1 MLLTESKSVVQYQI
15 LNTSLTFN
23 RIVICLIFNP
33 HPERPL
39 LPWQHWRQE
48 APSNSSNQSALLGL
62 NLWMHLSVYVRV
74 TLG

>member
-33 HPERPL
+33 HPERPV

-62 NLWMHLSVYVRV
+62 NLWMHLSAYVRV
-74 TLG
+74 MLG